1 MTHARSARDEQDRRP
16 TPGWL
21 VITIIAA
28 VIGLTTIAVIA
39 VPPLGHDPAPHHR
52 RAAITELTGALP
64 HAPESYIGVYSPE
77 APDSYA
83 GVTAFKTATGV
94 TPDVAMYYSGWFE
107 GFQTRFAAAA
117 ARQGAVPLVQIN
129 PDNIKLASIAAGKYD
144 GFLSKYASEVRTYR
158 HPVILSFG
166 HEMNGNW
173 YSWGYR
179 HTSPAAFV
187 AAWRHIVTI
196 FRAIGASNVT
206 WLWTVNIMDTQH
218 GRIPA
223 PGPWWPGSK
232 YVTWVGIDGYYLKS
246 PWTFAPMF
254 GPTIAKVRE
263 FTRAPILV
271 AETGAGPIAGQ
282 PAKIADLFAGIHTYG
297 LLGLVWFNAHGRLQD
312 WHLASRA
319 AATAFQRGA
328 QAYKLPRLRHL
339 PPRSPE
345 GVSRGGRELAGQ
357 CREGGSCRWTLWRTV
372 FLGRRRTAIL
382 AVYGQLSWGSS
393 GRRGR
398 RRRPGTGRP

>member
-1 MTHARSARDEQDRRP
+1 MRHQKSRQKRP
-16 TPGWL
+16 LRFVVAGAAIVVLAAGT
-21 VITIIAA
+21 VAA
-28 VIGLTTIAVIA
+28 VR
-39 VPPLGHDPAPHHR
+39 HYKPAP
-52 RAAITELTGALP
+52 AAGPLPVHLP

-144 GFLSKYASEVRTYR
+144 GFLTKYASEVRTYR

-173 YSWGYR
+173 YSWGYQ

-263 FTRAPILV
+263 FTRAPILI

-345 GVSRGGRELAGQ
+345 GVPRGGRGLAGQ

-372 FLGRRRTAIL
+372 LLGRRRTAIS
-382 AVYGQLSWGSS
+382 AVYGQVSWGFS
-393 GRRGR
+393 GRRSR